1 MSNALFYIGIAR
13 KAGAI
18 EVGETNSGNV
28 TRAGKARLLVLASDA
43 SDNAQSRAE
52 GFVFGRNTPLVRLP
66 FTKEELSQTTG
77 ANGCSMAAFTDIG
90 LASAFMERLS
100 QTQDGYKEVSE
111 QLKVLNEKALARK
124 REAAT
129 HEKKKKAGKT
139 AAAGLRRKTK

>member
-1 MSNALFYIGIAR
+1 MNNALFYIGIAR

-18 EVGETNSGNV
+18 EVGETNSGNI

-43 SDNAQSRAE
+43 SDNAQNRAE

-77 ANGCSMAAFTDIG
+77 VSGCSMAAFTDIG

-100 QTQDGYKEVSE
+100 QTRDEYKEISE

-124 REAAT
+124 REATA
-129 HEKKKKAGKT
+129 HEKKKKVGKT
-139 AAAGLRRKTK
+139 AAAGLRRKIK